1 MKSSSILLLLL
12 LLVLLLLP
20 GCGGGGGG
28 SSSSG
33 SQTTVKLVSIAVTPT
48 NPSIPL
54 GTTEQFT
61 ATGTYSDNST
71 QNITTSVIWSSSA
84 PSVATVSNAAGSIG
98 QAVPAAVGSTTIT
111 ATSGSI
117 SGSTI
122 LTVTSATLVSITVTP
137 ANPSISLVAATEQF
151 TATGTYSD
159 NSTQNITTSVIWS
172 SSAPSVAT
180 VSNAAG
186 SIGQAVPAAV
196 GSTTITA
203 TSGSI
208 SGSTILT
215 VTSATLVSITVTPIN
230 SSIAVGT
237 NEQFTAIGTY
247 SNNSTQNI
255 TTSVT
260 WSSSNPSVATISS
273 SGNAT
278 AVAAGIATITAT
290 YGRSIAGSAALT
302 VNPPTLVSIAVTA
315 ASSSIAVGATDQFTA
330 TGTYSNNSTQNI
342 TTSVTWSSSN
352 PSVATISSSGN
363 ATAVAA
369 GTTTITAASGSISGS
384 TGLTVTGGGGGNG
397 NNVLS
402 LTVNGSTC
410 DPTTNPYINQPCV
423 SVTVCSTS
431 GASNC
436 ETINGILL
444 DTGSFGL
451 RIFKQKLGS
460 VSLTQVASGSGSLA
474 EVVEYADG
482 SSDWGPV
489 QLANVILGHES
500 AVEVPIQVI
509 DSTFAGVT
517 SFPSNPAVGQL
528 CNRTDF
534 GNLYYWTGSTWS
546 KLATPDTT
554 PSGTGFNGILGVGPF
569 VQDCGSTCANFSNN
583 GMYYTCTGSKCTGT
597 TVPLSNQASNPVALT
612 ADSNGLIVQLPSVAA
627 GGAPSV
633 TGSLVLGIGTESN
646 NSPSGVITYT
656 LDSSGDFVTTFNSI
670 TYTSFIDTGS
680 NGLFFPSPSRTQL
693 PNCPDGN
700 SSWFCPTSTTSFS
713 ATIEGASGSPSN
725 SISFQIGNFINLVSS
740 SNMVFSDSGGTFTGA
755 FDWGLPFYF
764 NRNVFIGFE
773 GKTSSLGTGP
783 YFAY

>member
-1 MKSSSILLLLL
+1 MFLVVA
-12 LLVLLLLP
+12 VLLFCY
-20 GCGGGGGG
+20 CGLSYAATIDVG
-28 SSSSG
+28 SSGAYPTIQDGYNAAGNGDTIQVQAGTYEENDDFDNINNISVTLLGGFDSSFSTNSSYSVITG
-33 SQTTVKLVSIAVTPT
+33 TLIISNGTVTTENIIINPPPTLVSIAV
-48 NPSIPL
+48 I
-54 GTTEQFT
+54 
-61 ATGTYSDNST
+61 
-71 QNITTSVIWSSSA
+71 SA
-84 PSVATVSNAAGSIG
+84 
-98 QAVPAAVGSTTIT
+98 
-111 ATSGSI
+111 
-117 SGSTI
+117 
-122 LTVTSATLVSITVTP
+122 
-137 ANPSISLVAATEQF
+137 
-151 TATGTYSD
+151 
-159 NSTQNITTSVIWS
+159 
-172 SSAPSVAT
+172 
-180 VSNAAG
+180 
-186 SIGQAVPAAV
+186 
-196 GSTTITA
+196 
-203 TSGSI
+203 
-208 SGSTILT
+208 
-215 VTSATLVSITVTPIN
+215 N
-230 SSIAVGT
+230 SSIPVGAA
-237 NEQFTAIGTY
+237 EQFTAIGTY

-489 QLANVILGHES
+489 QLANVILGHE
-500 AVEVPIQVI
+500 
-509 DSTFAGVT
+509 
-517 SFPSNPAVGQL
+517 
-528 CNRTDF
+528 
-534 GNLYYWTGSTWS
+534 
-546 KLATPDTT
+546 
-554 PSGTGFNGILGVGPF
+554 
-569 VQDCGSTCANFSNN
+569 
-583 GMYYTCTGSKCTGT
+583 
-597 TVPLSNQASNPVALT
+597 
-612 ADSNGLIVQLPSVAA
+612 
-627 GGAPSV
+627 
-633 TGSLVLGIGTESN
+633 IG
-646 NSPSGVITYT
+646 
-656 LDSSGDFVTTFNSI
+656 
-670 TYTSFIDTGS
+670 
-680 NGLFFPSPSRTQL
+680 
-693 PNCPDGN
+693 C
-700 SSWFCPTSTTSFS
+700 
-713 ATIEGASGSPSN
+713 
-725 SISFQIGNFINLVSS
+725 
-740 SNMVFSDSGGTFTGA
+740 
-755 FDWGLPFYF
+755 
-764 NRNVFIGFE
+764 
-773 GKTSSLGTGP
+773 
-783 YFAY
+783 